1 MHPHKKITQEPL
13 WVLQPKCHTW
23 EQEMPEELLD
33 EVSPE
38 LNIDLPFLK
47 EKVENSCVVNINIQ
61 SFQIP

>member
-1 MHPHKKITQEPL
+1 
-13 WVLQPKCHTW
+13 
-23 EQEMPEELLD
+23 MPEELLD

-47 EKVENSCVVNINIQ
+47 EIVANSSVVNIKIQ

>member
-1 MHPHKKITQEPL
+1 
-13 WVLQPKCHTW
+13 
-23 EQEMPEELLD
+23 MPEELLD

-47 EKVENSCVVNINIQ
+47 DTVANSSVVNIKIQ

>member
-1 MHPHKKITQEPL
+1 
-13 WVLQPKCHTW
+13 
-23 EQEMPEELLD
+23 MPEELLD